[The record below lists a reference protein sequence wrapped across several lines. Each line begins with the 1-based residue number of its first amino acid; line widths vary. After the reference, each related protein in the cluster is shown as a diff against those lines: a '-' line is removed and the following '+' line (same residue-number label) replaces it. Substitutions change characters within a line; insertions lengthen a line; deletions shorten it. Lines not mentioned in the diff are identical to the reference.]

1 MMITGS
7 WPTQLDRLVRFRWSK
22 GGFRYLWV
30 ILTPISFKLYSANYD
45 KLISQIKND
54 LERWEMLPLSLV
66 GRVETIRMNVLP
78 RLLFL
83 FCSLPIAVPVSTFKL
98 LDRLVSRFIWQ
109 NKRPRVRLKVLC
121 LHKEKGGLSL
131 PHFRSYYW
139 AAQLRVLV
147 SWMRLDMD
155 TKWVHIEQSSVNT
168 SLSALP
174 FLTTNAWRKLRIQN
188 EWVKYTLK
196 VWKKIRQVLNLPLS
210 VSRATKIAALCDFL
224 PAKLDSGFSRWAEKG
239 LTTISQ
245 LFEGTTLRAFAQ
257 LQAKYSIEAN
267 DLFRYFQRRH
277 YLTTH

>member
-1 MMITGS
+1 MGKFQDKVNEGKSEAMMITGS

-22 GGFRYLWV
+22 GGFRYLGV

-54 LERWEMLPLSLV
+54 LERWEMLPISLV

-131 PHFRSYYW
+131 THFRSYYW

-174 FLTTNAWRKLRIQN
+174 FLTTNALRKLRIQN

-196 VWKKIRQVLNLPLS
+196 VWKKIRQVLKPT
-210 VSRATKIAALCDFL
+210 VIC
-224 PAKLDSGFSRWAEKG
+224 
-239 LTTISQ
+239 I
-245 LFEGTTLRAFAQ
+245 
-257 LQAKYSIEAN
+257 
-267 DLFRYFQRRH
+267 
-277 YLTTH
+277 

>member
-1 MMITGS
+1 MHKISLFAGDILLFIRNPLSSIPAVMQCLRNYGEVSGHNVNKGKSEAMMITGS
-7 WPTQLDRLVRFRWSK
+7 WPTQLDRLVRFRWAK
-22 GGFRYLWV
+22 GDFRYLGV
-30 ILTPISFKLYSANYD
+30 ILTPISSKLYITNYD

-54 LERWEMLPLSLV
+54 LERWEMLPISLV

-121 LHKEKGGLSL
+121 LRKEKGGLSL

-155 TKWVHIEQSSVNT
+155 TKWVHIE
-168 SLSALP
+168 LS
-174 FLTTNAWRKLRIQN
+174 KHI
-188 EWVKYTLK
+188 TLSP
-196 VWKKIRQVLNLPLS
+196 PLS
-210 VSRATKIAALCDFL
+210 DDKCMAQTQDTKLM
-224 PAKLDSGFSRWAEKG
+224 G
-239 LTTISQ
+239 
-245 LFEGTTLRAFAQ
+245 
-257 LQAKYSIEAN
+257 
-267 DLFRYFQRRH
+267 
-277 YLTTH
+277 